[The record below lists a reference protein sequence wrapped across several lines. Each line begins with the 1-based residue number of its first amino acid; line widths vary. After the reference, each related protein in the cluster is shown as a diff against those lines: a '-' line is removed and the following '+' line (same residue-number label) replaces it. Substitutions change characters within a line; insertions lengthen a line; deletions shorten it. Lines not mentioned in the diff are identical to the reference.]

1 MLQKDAGKK
10 LHDNEIEIRRQ
21 SLKLM
26 REKKRCTDLE
36 SELLSVQGIADN
48 RSTSIH
54 QLRHELE
61 VISKEYMKNFH
72 QYQIKIQ
79 EVNKQLENMKK
90 QEQRKEEELL
100 HLNLDLRGKDE
111 AIKEMKTKEI
121 SLQHKVDK
129 LKQGIYTVN
138 EYIYFNYLFYINILD
153 WELKPS
159 AKELDI
165 SHKHQQL
172 SLMNNKFERSEEKI
186 KLLESNVTK
195 LNQTTEK
202 WKKGN

>member
-10 LHDNEIEIRRQ
+10 LHDNEIEIQRQ
-21 SLKLM
+21 SLELM

-36 SELLSVQGIADN
+36 SELLSVHGIADN

-61 VISKEYMKNFH
+61 VKSKEYMKNVH
-72 QYQIKIQ
+72 QYQMKIQ

-90 QEQRKEEELL
+90 QEQRKEGELL
-100 HLNLDLRGKDE
+100 QVNLDFWGKDE
-111 AIKEMKTKEI
+111 ALKEMKTREI
-121 SLQHKVDK
+121 SLQCEVEK
-129 LKQGIYTVN
+129 LKQGILKMITSN
-138 EYIYFNYLFYINILD
+138 LIIYSTFILD
-153 WELKPS
+153 WELKLS

-172 SLMNNKFERSEEKI
+172 SLLINKLERSEEKI

>member
-10 LHDNEIEIRRQ
+10 LHDNEIEIQRQ
-21 SLKLM
+21 SLELM

-61 VISKEYMKNFH
+61 VKSKEYMKNVH
-72 QYQIKIQ
+72 QYQMKIQ

-90 QEQRKEEELL
+90 QEQRKEGELL
-100 HLNLDLRGKDE
+100 QVNLDFWGKDE
-111 AIKEMKTKEI
+111 ALKEMKTREI
-121 SLQHKVDK
+121 SLQCEVEK
-129 LKQGIYTVN
+129 LKQGILKMNTSTLI
-138 EYIYFNYLFYINILD
+138 IYSTFILD
-153 WELKPS
+153 WELKLS

-172 SLMNNKFERSEEKI
+172 SLLINKLERSEEKI
-186 KLLESNVTK
+186 KLLDSNVTK

>member
-1 MLQKDAGKK
+1 MAQQELEMLQKDAGKK

-21 SLKLM
+21 SLELM
-26 REKKRCTDLE
+26 REKKRCTDLQ

-61 VISKEYMKNFH
+61 VKSKEYMQNVL
-72 QYQIKIQ
+72 QYESMIQ
-79 EVNKQLENMKK
+79 EDNKQLENMKK
-90 QEQRKEEELL
+90 LEQRKEGELL
-100 HLNLDLRGKDE
+100 QVNLDLWGKE
-111 AIKEMKTKEI
+111 ETIKEMETREM
-121 SLQHKVDK
+121 SLKK
-129 LKQGIYTVN
+129 GILYLNASTLI
-138 EYIYFNYLFYINILD
+138 IYSTFILD
-153 WELKPS
+153 WELKLS

-172 SLMNNKFERSEEKI
+172 SLLNNKLEQSEEKI

>member
-21 SLKLM
+21 SLELM

-61 VISKEYMKNFH
+61 VISKEYMKNVH
-72 QYQIKIQ
+72 QYERKIQ

-100 HLNLDLRGKDE
+100 QVNLDLRGKDD

-129 LKQGIYTVN
+129 IKQGI
-138 EYIYFNYLFYINILD
+138 L
-153 WELKPS
+153 
-159 AKELDI
+159 
-165 SHKHQQL
+165 
-172 SLMNNKFERSEEKI
+172 
-186 KLLESNVTK
+186 
-195 LNQTTEK
+195 
-202 WKKGN
+202 

>member
-21 SLKLM
+21 SLELM

-61 VISKEYMKNFH
+61 VKSKEYMKNIH
-72 QYQIKIQ
+72 QYQMKIQ

-90 QEQRKEEELL
+90 QDQRKEGDLL
-100 HLNLDLRGKDE
+100 QVNLDLWGKDE
-111 AIKEMKTKEI
+111 ALKEMKAREI
-121 SLQHKVDK
+121 SLQRKVEK
-129 LKQGIYTVN
+129 LKQGILKMNTSN
-138 EYIYFNYLFYINILD
+138 LIIYSTFILD
-153 WELKPS
+153 WELKLS

-172 SLMNNKFERSEEKI
+172 SLLNNKLEQSEEKI
-186 KLLESNVTK
+186 KLLESN